1 MRTLRTTIVILLFLS
16 LLALSLVG
24 ALTLY
29 ATPERVTARA
39 AAMLESH
46 LGLRAELSGDV
57 ELKRLPKLILRI
69 PAGELIHTKDS
80 THAGRFASAEIE
92 LAPWSLFAQSPRV
105 DRVAVDRLEL
115 NDISYVKLLE
125 NTTSS
130 AEHTVWNIDQLELTQ
145 ASIRFDALPHVG
157 AGMLSALDAEFSNL
171 SETGGTVRLA
181 GTLTLPQAPSIS
193 AALVSEGSA
202 QTLNGLTGTLTF
214 TGVFTFDAQ
223 KGLVLQ
229 MPAATFDGIS
239 GSMNFKASASAS
251 RLTSAPMGQPWI
263 AEKPALGGSLRE
275 STTFSIQAPTASI
288 TSDGVFAEYASA
300 RGQLS
305 AAKRNWSLAGTAGV
319 DLSWANGSLKLS
331 ALDLSSSTDST
342 TVNRLTGTLNLSADT
357 LQTDLEG
364 TFFGT
369 TVSLHLAQLSGNA
382 VSGNIALGAA
392 SAATLES
399 LSPLWGHFVAADGR
413 DFKIAF
419 TIGTLKL
426 SETGK
431 LTALNDVSADL
442 TRSAGIVNLTRG
454 QAAFLNGAV
463 QLAGTLT
470 PDGIWRINSTLKGA
484 DAQNAFAVPAPIAG
498 RMDGTF
504 DLEGTFYPLEGTI
517 TVAEAKGKVRLTEG
531 TLLGIDLEKAR
542 QILINEAPETL
553 PPELVAKTARTRL
566 SELTADIALTKTS
579 ESEHFIKI
587 SGKALAPRVGSAELP
602 WIAEFAGEAS
612 HSQTTIDIKATLA
625 AEGKT
630 PELMLPVQV
639 IFKTGSAPQWIINWF
654 AAAQPAAAAH
664 ADEPFTLKK
673 LGQKFERAMKDF
685 WNGIEFP
692 EIDMPKL
699 PSLPKM
705 PWDSDESAAPRQP
718 TDADRSSK
726 QSI

>member
-115 NDISYVKLLE
+115 NDISYAKLLE

-130 AEHTVWNIDQLELTQ
+130 AEHAVWNIDQLELTQ

-193 AALVSEGSA
+193 AALVSESSA
-202 QTLNGLTGTLTF
+202 QTLNGLTGTLTL
-214 TGVFTFDAQ
+214 TSVFTFDAQ

-229 MPAATFDGIS
+229 VPAATFDGIS
-239 GSMNFKASASAS
+239 GSMNLKASASAS
-251 RLTSAPMGQPWI
+251 RLTSAPTGQPWI
-263 AEKPALGGSLRE
+263 AEKPVLEGSLRE

-305 AAKRNWSLAGTAGV
+305 VAKRNWSLAGSAGV

-342 TVNRLTGTLNLSADT
+342 TVNRLAGTLNLSADT

-364 TFFGT
+364 TLFGT
-369 TVSLHLAQLSGNA
+369 TVSLHLAQLPGNA
-382 VSGNIALGAA
+382 VSGNIVFGAA

-399 LSPLWGHFVAADGR
+399 LSPLWGHFVALNGR
-413 DFKIAF
+413 DFKIAL
-419 TIGTLKL
+419 TIGTLRL
-426 SETGK
+426 SETEK
-431 LTALNDVSADL
+431 LTALNDVSAEL

-454 QAAFLNGAV
+454 KADFLNGAV
-463 QLAGTLT
+463 QLAVRRCCV
-470 PDGIWRINSTLKGA
+470 DGHIVKG
-484 DAQNAFAVPAPIAG
+484 DGLFAA
-498 RMDGTF
+498 
-504 DLEGTFYPLEGTI
+504 LY
-517 TVAEAKGKVRLTEG
+517 GKVERSG
-531 TLLGIDLEKAR
+531 AVCGIKR
-542 QILINEAPETL
+542 RHT
-553 PPELVAKTARTRL
+553 
-566 SELTADIALTKTS
+566 
-579 ESEHFIKI
+579 
-587 SGKALAPRVGSAELP
+587 
-602 WIAEFAGEAS
+602 
-612 HSQTTIDIKATLA
+612 
-625 AEGKT
+625 
-630 PELMLPVQV
+630 
-639 IFKTGSAPQWIINWF
+639 
-654 AAAQPAAAAH
+654 
-664 ADEPFTLKK
+664 
-673 LGQKFERAMKDF
+673 
-685 WNGIEFP
+685 
-692 EIDMPKL
+692 
-699 PSLPKM
+699 
-705 PWDSDESAAPRQP
+705 
-718 TDADRSSK
+718 
-726 QSI
+726 

>member
-115 NDISYVKLLE
+115 NDISYAKLLE

-130 AEHTVWNIDQLELTQ
+130 AEHAVWNIDQLELTQ

-331 ALDLSSSTDST
+331 ALDLSAQPTPLLSIDSPARSTSPPIHCKPT
-342 TVNRLTGTLNLSADT
+342 SKAH
-357 LQTDLEG
+357 
-364 TFFGT
+364 F
-369 TVSLHLAQLSGNA
+369 LAQLSA
-382 VSGNIALGAA
+382 CI
-392 SAATLES
+392 S
-399 LSPLWGHFVAADGR
+399 LSCPAMPYRATSHWERHPLPRLRAFLLSGDILSQQTDETSKSPLRLAPSNYPKQESSLLLTMCPRISLVPQASSISPAAKPL
-413 DFKIAF
+413 F
-419 TIGTLKL
+419 
-426 SETGK
+426 
-431 LTALNDVSADL
+431 LTA
-442 TRSAGIVNLTRG
+442 
-454 QAAFLNGAV
+454 Q
-463 QLAGTLT
+463 
-470 PDGIWRINSTLKGA
+470 
-484 DAQNAFAVPAPIAG
+484 
-498 RMDGTF
+498 
-504 DLEGTFYPLEGTI
+504 Y
-517 TVAEAKGKVRLTEG
+517 
-531 TLLGIDLEKAR
+531 
-542 QILINEAPETL
+542 
-553 PPELVAKTARTRL
+553 
-566 SELTADIALTKTS
+566 
-579 ESEHFIKI
+579 
-587 SGKALAPRVGSAELP
+587 
-602 WIAEFAGEAS
+602 
-612 HSQTTIDIKATLA
+612 
-625 AEGKT
+625 
-630 PELMLPVQV
+630 
-639 IFKTGSAPQWIINWF
+639 
-654 AAAQPAAAAH
+654 
-664 ADEPFTLKK
+664 
-673 LGQKFERAMKDF
+673 
-685 WNGIEFP
+685 
-692 EIDMPKL
+692 
-699 PSLPKM
+699 SLPAF
-705 PWDSDESAAPRQP
+705 SRRTVFGVSTAL
-718 TDADRSSK
+718 
-726 QSI
+726 

>member
-105 DRVAVDRLEL
+105 DRVSVDRLEL
-115 NDISYVKLLE
+115 NDISYAKLLE

-130 AEHTVWNIDQLELTQ
+130 AEHAVWNIDQLELTQ

-193 AALVSEGSA
+193 AAPVSEGSA

-263 AEKPALGGSLRE
+263 AEKPSLGGSLRE

-288 TSDGVFAEYASA
+288 TSDGIFAEYASA

-357 LQTDLEG
+357 LQTNLEG
-364 TFFGT
+364 TF
-369 TVSLHLAQLSGNA
+369 LAQLSA
-382 VSGNIALGAA
+382 CI
-392 SAATLES
+392 S
-399 LSPLWGHFVAADGR
+399 LSCPAMPYRATSHWERHPRPRLRAFLLSGDILSQQTDETSKSPLRLAPSNYPKQESSLLLTMCRRISLVPQASSISPAAKPL
-413 DFKIAF
+413 F
-419 TIGTLKL
+419 
-426 SETGK
+426 
-431 LTALNDVSADL
+431 LTA
-442 TRSAGIVNLTRG
+442 
-454 QAAFLNGAV
+454 Q
-463 QLAGTLT
+463 
-470 PDGIWRINSTLKGA
+470 
-484 DAQNAFAVPAPIAG
+484 
-498 RMDGTF
+498 
-504 DLEGTFYPLEGTI
+504 Y
-517 TVAEAKGKVRLTEG
+517 
-531 TLLGIDLEKAR
+531 
-542 QILINEAPETL
+542 
-553 PPELVAKTARTRL
+553 
-566 SELTADIALTKTS
+566 
-579 ESEHFIKI
+579 
-587 SGKALAPRVGSAELP
+587 
-602 WIAEFAGEAS
+602 
-612 HSQTTIDIKATLA
+612 
-625 AEGKT
+625 
-630 PELMLPVQV
+630 
-639 IFKTGSAPQWIINWF
+639 
-654 AAAQPAAAAH
+654 
-664 ADEPFTLKK
+664 
-673 LGQKFERAMKDF
+673 
-685 WNGIEFP
+685 
-692 EIDMPKL
+692 
-699 PSLPKM
+699 SLPAF
-705 PWDSDESAAPRQP
+705 SRRTVFGVSTAL
-718 TDADRSSK
+718 
-726 QSI
+726 

>member
-115 NDISYVKLLE
+115 NDISYAKLLE
-125 NTTSS
+125 NTTPS
-130 AEHTVWNIDQLELTQ
+130 AEHAVWNIDQLELTQ

-357 LQTDLEG
+357 LQTATSHGERHPLPRLRA
-364 TFFGT
+364 F
-369 TVSLHLAQLSGNA
+369 LLSGDIL
-382 VSGNIALGAA
+382 SQQMDET
-392 SAATLES
+392 SK
-399 LSPLWGHFVAADGR
+399 SPLRLAPSNYPKQESSLLLTMCPRISLVPQASSISPAAKPL
-413 DFKIAF
+413 F
-419 TIGTLKL
+419 
-426 SETGK
+426 
-431 LTALNDVSADL
+431 LTA
-442 TRSAGIVNLTRG
+442 
-454 QAAFLNGAV
+454 Q
-463 QLAGTLT
+463 
-470 PDGIWRINSTLKGA
+470 
-484 DAQNAFAVPAPIAG
+484 
-498 RMDGTF
+498 
-504 DLEGTFYPLEGTI
+504 Y
-517 TVAEAKGKVRLTEG
+517 
-531 TLLGIDLEKAR
+531 
-542 QILINEAPETL
+542 
-553 PPELVAKTARTRL
+553 
-566 SELTADIALTKTS
+566 
-579 ESEHFIKI
+579 
-587 SGKALAPRVGSAELP
+587 
-602 WIAEFAGEAS
+602 
-612 HSQTTIDIKATLA
+612 
-625 AEGKT
+625 
-630 PELMLPVQV
+630 
-639 IFKTGSAPQWIINWF
+639 
-654 AAAQPAAAAH
+654 
-664 ADEPFTLKK
+664 
-673 LGQKFERAMKDF
+673 
-685 WNGIEFP
+685 
-692 EIDMPKL
+692 
-699 PSLPKM
+699 SLPAF
-705 PWDSDESAAPRQP
+705 SRRTVFGVSTAL
-718 TDADRSSK
+718 
-726 QSI
+726 

>member
-16 LLALSLVG
+16 LLVLSLVG

-69 PAGELIHTKDS
+69 PAGELIRAKDS
-80 THAGRFASAEIE
+80 AHAGRFASAEIE

-115 NDISYVKLLE
+115 NDISYAKLLE

-130 AEHTVWNIDQLELTQ
+130 AEHALWNIDQLELTQ

-193 AALVSEGSA
+193 AAPISEGSA
-202 QTLNGLTGTLTF
+202 QTLSGLTGTLTF

-239 GSMNFKASASAS
+239 GSMNLKASASAN
-251 RLTSAPMGQPWI
+251 RLTGAPMGQPWI
-263 AEKPALGGSLRE
+263 AEKPALEGSLRE
-275 STTFSIQAPTASI
+275 GTTFSIQAPTASI
-288 TSDGVFAEYASA
+288 TSDGIFAEYASA

-357 LQTDLEG
+357 LQTNLEG

-382 VSGNIALGAA
+382 VSEI
-392 SAATLES
+392 
-399 LSPLWGHFVAADGR
+399 GR
-413 DFKIAF
+413 
-419 TIGTLKL
+419 
-426 SETGK
+426 
-431 LTALNDVSADL
+431 
-442 TRSAGIVNLTRG
+442 
-454 QAAFLNGAV
+454 
-463 QLAGTLT
+463 
-470 PDGIWRINSTLKGA
+470 
-484 DAQNAFAVPAPIAG
+484 
-498 RMDGTF
+498 
-504 DLEGTFYPLEGTI
+504 
-517 TVAEAKGKVRLTEG
+517 
-531 TLLGIDLEKAR
+531 
-542 QILINEAPETL
+542 
-553 PPELVAKTARTRL
+553 
-566 SELTADIALTKTS
+566 
-579 ESEHFIKI
+579 
-587 SGKALAPRVGSAELP
+587 
-602 WIAEFAGEAS
+602 
-612 HSQTTIDIKATLA
+612 
-625 AEGKT
+625 
-630 PELMLPVQV
+630 
-639 IFKTGSAPQWIINWF
+639 
-654 AAAQPAAAAH
+654 AH
-664 ADEPFTLKK
+664 V
-673 LGQKFERAMKDF
+673 
-685 WNGIEFP
+685 
-692 EIDMPKL
+692 
-699 PSLPKM
+699 
-705 PWDSDESAAPRQP
+705 
-718 TDADRSSK
+718 
-726 QSI
+726 